1 MVIDFHT
8 HILPPS
14 FRRDRAAL
22 LERDATFA
30 ALFGGRL
37 QAMATA
43 EDLVEAMDADG
54 VDVSVAVGYG
64 WCDQGMAR
72 ESNDYLLDASRRY
85 PGRIAA
91 LCSVH
96 PGWGDDAL
104 LGWGDDALK
113 EVERCVALGA
123 VGVGE
128 LHPTSQG
135 LDLATSPALEPLMEL
150 ARLHGLPVMVHGSE
164 PVGHAYPGKGNTTPV
179 ELMAFAGRFPENTI
193 IAAHWGGGLP
203 FYGLMPEVRDALANV
218 YFDTATS
225 PFLYRAEVFPVV
237 VQAVGAERVLFGSDY
252 PLLRAG
258 RVLQEARDTLS
269 GVPATLE
276 AVLHGNASKLLPL

>member
-1 MVIDFHT
+1 VVIDFHT

-43 EDLVEAMDADG
+43 EELVEAMDADG

-72 ESNDYLLDASRRY
+72 ESNHYLLDAARRY

-91 LCSVH
+91 FCSVH
-96 PGWGDDAL
+96 P
-104 LGWGDDALK
+104 GWGDDALK

-123 VGVGE
+123 VGIGE
-128 LHPTSQG
+128 LHPTSQR

-150 ARLHGLPVMVHGSE
+150 AHLHGLPVMVHGSE

-237 VQAVGAERVLFGSDY
+237 VQAAGAERVLFGSDY
-252 PLLRAG
+252 PLLRAS
-258 RVLQEARDTLS
+258 RVLQEARDTLF
-269 GVPATLE
+269 GVPVTLE
-276 AVLHGNASKLLPL
+276 AVLHGNASKLLTL